1 MYLINPFPSSN
12 RAMGKKKKK
21 KTVEGALFCVQLKM
35 PFPQMSSSIN
45 GTGGGTNWCNLKRPL
60 QREGRKFGFRGW
72 PSEAFWSLSVQPVHC
87 GGLHYVSHYAKVT
100 VDVCIPSCR
109 ALCVCVCVCVCVHVF
124 SKFTEAREGR
134 KQEAASCCRP
144 SELDV
149 WMYRLCT
156 RVDAGQWTCSFFF

>member
-1 MYLINPFPSSN
+1 
-12 RAMGKKKKK
+12 
-21 KTVEGALFCVQLKM
+21 M

-109 ALCVCVCVCVCVHVF
+109 ALCVCVCVCVCVC
-124 SKFTEAREGR
+124 
-134 KQEAASCCRP
+134 SCFLKIHWGKRGKKTGSGFLLPSIRVRCMNVQALHSGGCRAVNMLILLL
-144 SELDV
+144 ETNMLMTFGINDQH
-149 WMYRLCT
+149 T
-156 RVDAGQWTCSFFF
+156 